1 MDFNH
6 IKDYLEKFKIIL
18 KEKDEN
24 IDLIINVIYQHIN
37 FKLNKNN
44 ITIKNNIIF
53 IKTSPIIR
61 NEIFI
66 KKQDILNS
74 FKEKS
79 IFLKDIR

>member
-44 ITIKNNIIF
+44 ITIKSNIIF

-61 NEIFI
+61 HEIFI
-66 KKQDILNS
+66 KNK
-74 FKEKS
+74 
-79 IFLKDIR
+79 IF

>member
-1 MDFNH
+1 MDFSH

-18 KEKDEN
+18 KQKDDN

-37 FKLNKNN
+37 FKFNKNN
-44 ITIKNNIIF
+44 IIIKNNIVF
-53 IKTSPIIR
+53 IKSSPIIR
-61 NEIFI
+61 NEIFL
-66 KKQDILNS
+66 KKGEILNS